1 MSRPKK
7 KNPKAMTNAFSEK
20 QKLFANL
27 EPFSFFLKI
36 FFLFLEAYT
45 KVEVFS
51 PPFLVWVYLYYNTL
65 MILMLAQKYS

>member
-51 PPFLVWVYLYYNTL
+51 PPFLV
-65 MILMLAQKYS
+65 